1 MAKDLLV
8 VRDWSGGMNN
18 RRDPRDLSENEYSY
32 IRNMSIDAIG
42 KIKSA
47 GGLYDHKEGA
57 DGTTDLSEYI
67 VECTNG
73 VTSTTGGYNLFYF
86 ESDHSKDHDVTI
98 TETVSGTALTIGT
111 SDGHIS
117 FHRVESNPEYA
128 AGETGAP
135 ETGSGM

>member
-1 MAKDLLV
+1 MPKQIFKIN
-8 VRDWSGGMNN
+8 DWSGGMNN

-86 ESDHSKDHDVTI
+86 ESDHSKDPEQSIIYTRTTTALQIGNSVGNIKFTNVETNPDLSGVTI
-98 TETVSGTALTIGT
+98 
-111 SDGHIS
+111 
-117 FHRVESNPEYA
+117 
-128 AGETGAP
+128 AP
-135 ETGSGM
+135 ELVGN